1 LKHHDPGVEP
11 VGDKNASL
19 LVGPGPGR
27 QADCAPDIK
36 SLRSQLEFS
45 MNTLEIAAG
54 ILALARYH
62 GSLPAAAFF
71 QNAENLSETQMTTTT
86 SIGEPWMWAAFS
98 AFVLVMLALDLFIFG
113 GRKAHKVSIRE
124 AASWSLVWVS
134 LALLFN
140 AGLWW
145 YLNGAAGPEIANRK
159 ALEFLTGYLIEKSLS
174 VDNVFIFLLIFSSF
188 HIAAEYQRRV
198 LIYGVL
204 GAIVMR
210 AVMILAGAWIVRE
223 FNWVLYIFGFFLVVT
238 GMRMLVM
245 AEKKPDLEK
254 NPVLKFARQHLRISD
269 GDHGEKFSVMKDGVR
284 HFTPLFLVLIL
295 IEVTDLVFAVD
306 SIPAIF
312 AITTDPFIVFT
323 SNIFAIMGLRALY
336 FLLADVA
343 DRFHLLKYGL
353 AMVLTFIGAKM
364 LIAPWYH
371 VPVVVSLA
379 IVAVLIGASVV
390 ASLIATRRPT

>member
-1 LKHHDPGVEP
+1 
-11 VGDKNASL
+11 
-19 LVGPGPGR
+19 
-27 QADCAPDIK
+27 
-36 SLRSQLEFS
+36 
-45 MNTLEIAAG
+45 MNNTI
-54 ILALARYH
+54 
-62 GSLPAAAFF
+62 
-71 QNAENLSETQMTTTT
+71 
-86 SIGEPWMWAAFS
+86 SIGEPWMWAVFI
-98 AFVLVMLALDLFIFG
+98 AFVLVMLVLDLFVFG
-113 GRKAHKVSIRE
+113 GRKAHKVSVKE
-124 AASWSLVWVS
+124 AALWSLAWFS

-145 YLNGAAGPEIANRK
+145 YLNGTAGAEVADQK

-188 HIAAEYQRRV
+188 HVPAEYQRRV

-204 GAIVMR
+204 GAILMR
-210 AVMILAGAWIVRE
+210 AIMILAGAWVVRE
-223 FNWVLYIFGFFLVVT
+223 FSWMLYLFGAFLVIT

-245 AEKKPDLEK
+245 AEKTPDLEK
-254 NPVLKFARQHLRISD
+254 NPVLKFARRHLRISD
-269 GDHGEKFSVMKDGVR
+269 NYYGENFSVMKNGVR
-284 HFTPLFLVLIL
+284 YFTPLFLVLIL

-364 LIAPWYH
+364 LIMPWYH
-371 VPVVVSLA
+371 VPVGASLA

-390 ASLIATRRPT
+390 ASLIATRNKPSL

>member
-1 LKHHDPGVEP
+1 
-11 VGDKNASL
+11 
-19 LVGPGPGR
+19 
-27 QADCAPDIK
+27 
-36 SLRSQLEFS
+36 
-45 MNTLEIAAG
+45 MNSAI
-54 ILALARYH
+54 
-62 GSLPAAAFF
+62 
-71 QNAENLSETQMTTTT
+71 
-86 SIGEPWMWAAFS
+86 SIGEPWMWAAFI
-98 AFVLVMLALDLFIFG
+98 AFVLAMLALDLFVFG
-113 GRKAHKVSIRE
+113 GRKVHKVSVRE
-124 AASWSLVWVS
+124 AAVWSLVWVS
-134 LALLFN
+134 MALLFN

-145 YLNGAAGPEIANRK
+145 YLSGTVGQEMADRK

-188 HIAAEYQRRV
+188 HVAAQYQRRV
-198 LIYGVL
+198 LVYGVL

-210 AVMILAGAWIVRE
+210 AIMILAGAWVVRE

-245 AEKKPDLEK
+245 AEKKPELEK
-254 NPVLKFARQHLRISD
+254 NPVLRFARRYLRIAD
-269 GDHGEKFSVMKDGVR
+269 GDHGEKFTVMKDGVR

-295 IEVTDLVFAVD
+295 VEVTDLVFAVD

-312 AITTDPFIVFT
+312 AITTDPFIVFS

-364 LIAPWYH
+364 LIMPWYH
-371 VPVVVSLA
+371 LPVTASLFV
-379 IVAVLIGASVV
+379 VAVLIGASVV
-390 ASLIATRRPT
+390 ASLIVTRRKKNI